1 MSFLKFLMEKSV
13 INLHREGKL
22 CFIFFK
28 IKAKL
33 FILEFF
39 YGTMV
44 YKKHILSSHDAQK
57 NWIHTKRITVPN
69 VRGKT
74 TKL

>member
-44 YKKHILSSHDAQK
+44 FKRHTLPHMM
-57 NWIHTKRITVPN
+57 HTKIGYTQN
-69 VRGKT
+69 GSQCQM
-74 TKL
+74 